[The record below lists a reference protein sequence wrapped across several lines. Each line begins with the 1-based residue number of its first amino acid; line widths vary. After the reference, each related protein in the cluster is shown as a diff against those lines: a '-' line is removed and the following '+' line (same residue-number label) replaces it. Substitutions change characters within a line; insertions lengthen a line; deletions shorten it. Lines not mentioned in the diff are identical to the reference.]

1 MHPSSPSR
9 HNLCITWMQESQ
21 NLKRINYIHWHT
33 GIWFFERFT
42 MTISLLRAPDVVWVT
57 SPHHYTTIIFEKFWW
72 LVKLATTHLLAKLL
86 YCYILLRFLFWPL
99 TKVIK
104 FELMCYFCCCAV
116 CSNKWD
122 QGGLIPLDFS
132 KDQTGP
138 KLFFGTMVTDF
149 ILT

>member
-1 MHPSSPSR
+1 MISKIGYNSFTCQIIVLLYIVTFPFLAINKSD
-9 HNLCITWMQESQ
+9 
-21 NLKRINYIHWHT
+21 KVRINVL
-33 GIWFFERFT
+33 FF
-42 MTISLLRAPDVVWVT
+42 
-57 SPHHYTTIIFEKFWW
+57 
-72 LVKLATTHLLAKLL
+72 
-86 YCYILLRFLFWPL
+86 
-99 TKVIK
+99 
-104 FELMCYFCCCAV
+104 CCAV